1 MARPRSEFHPGEV
14 PQTPGVYVFR
24 DRFGTVIYVGKAVN
38 LRRRLSSY
46 FQPSRV
52 LRADAK
58 LRSLIHSIAAW
69 DFYQVRTENEALI
82 LESRLIKEYAPYYN
96 ILMRDDKRY
105 LLLKIDLSEKFPTF
119 CCVRVRKS
127 DHAKYFGPFPNG
139 GALRSTMEFLLSY
152 FGLRTCRTSDPDE
165 ETRKRCMKR
174 KVHDCCSPCTGAVTR
189 EEYLEKVNAALKVL
203 EGNITPL
210 IDKLKEKMKESA
222 AACDFEKAAHF
233 RDMIANV
240 ETVFG
245 ERNRNFTRAYIP
257 ADMGPEPIQQLTE
270 ILGLPE
276 VPRTM
281 ECFDIS
287 NILGTLAVGSM
298 VCFEEGRPARS
309 KYRRFRIKTVHQSDD
324 FAMMHEVITRHFS
337 RKLAEGKPM
346 PGMLVVDGGKG
357 QLSSAVQAL
366 VEIGCPPFPVIGLA
380 KRNEEIFLPGR
391 SQPIVLDRHSPA
403 LRVLQAM
410 RDEAHRFAIT
420 YHRSLR
426 LERLRQSMLDEIPG
440 VGPERKKQ
448 LLHEFGSIRNLRKT
462 TAEEI
467 ARRVPG
473 IGETVAQ
480 AVIDRFRKL
489 PEEKNKIQSE

>member
-1 MARPRSEFHPGEV
+1 
-14 PQTPGVYVFR
+14 
-24 DRFGTVIYVGKAVN
+24 
-38 LRRRLSSY
+38 
-46 FQPSRV
+46 
-52 LRADAK
+52 
-58 LRSLIHSIAAW
+58 
-69 DFYQVRTENEALI
+69 
-82 LESRLIKEYAPYYN
+82 
-96 ILMRDDKRY
+96 
-105 LLLKIDLSEKFPTF
+105 
-119 CCVRVRKS
+119 
-127 DHAKYFGPFPNG
+127 
-139 GALRSTMEFLLSY
+139 
-152 FGLRTCRTSDPDE
+152 
-165 ETRKRCMKR
+165 
-174 KVHDCCSPCTGAVTR
+174 
-189 EEYLEKVNAALKVL
+189 
-203 EGNITPL
+203 
-210 IDKLKEKMKESA
+210 
-222 AACDFEKAAHF
+222 
-233 RDMIANV
+233 
-240 ETVFG
+240 
-245 ERNRNFTRAYIP
+245 
-257 ADMGPEPIQQLTE
+257 
-270 ILGLPE
+270 
-276 VPRTM
+276 
-281 ECFDIS
+281 
-287 NILGTLAVGSM
+287 
-298 VCFEEGRPARS
+298 
-309 KYRRFRIKTVHQSDD
+309 
-324 FAMMHEVITRHFS
+324 
-337 RKLAEGKPM
+337 M